1 MGELEKAISRINEL
15 DINKTPNNLANI
27 LASAATT
34 TANSSA
40 IALTQSNHTTIKKGN
55 NTMATTKTVETVITD
70 KHKVVNYKAVA
81 SPMLIGDNTLTY
93 GAHITGVVGTEGRSI
108 ASILSTPKEED
119 DTGIIFNTFI
129 VFNPATNEIQE
140 ITNHAWLEG
149 SLKSINMD
157 SYPESLRKSI
167 IAALNGVKGI
177 FSTSKQ
183 IPISDGIAAIVTTDS
198 RFITTVEEV
207 KEAYTIMIAEIQ
219 KEKLSYS
226 AVGINDFVNRYAF
239 KKHVMLLGA
248 RGLGKTYL
256 VSKYLESQK
265 IPTEFIAGHAG
276 IESIDLLGYYIKAPD
291 GSLVWM
297 DGPLTAA
304 FRTAVLTKSAFF
316 IDEVLRIPEREL
328 NILIGAL
335 TPDSTGHYQLRTNRI
350 VGTEHGLGKSETL
363 KVPVENLWAIAT
375 TNIGSDYNT
384 EDIDLALS
392 DRFRMYE
399 MKHSMDAVRSIVE
412 SCNIHFDPKVVDQLM
427 NLYTA
432 VESLVK
438 TKELTNTMNV
448 RYLCEILSMC
458 ENEKELRSYI
468 FDLTSNVCSRTTDG
482 DINEVEEKI
491 FKDTVKR
498 LIK

>member
-1 MGELEKAISRINEL
+1 MYDSQRDRDIDESLITSYSLNTKKLSLNE
-15 DINKTPNNLANI
+15 
-27 LASAATT
+27 
-34 TANSSA
+34 
-40 IALTQSNHTTIKKGN
+40 IKEQI
-55 NTMATTKTVETVITD
+55 MATTKLNSAPEDAPNRTKKPVITD
-70 KHKVVNYKAVA
+70 KHKVVNFKAVT
-81 SPMLIGDNTLTY
+81 SPMLVGDNTLTY
-93 GAHITGVVGTEGRSI
+93 GAHITGVVGTEGKSI
-108 ASILSTPKEED
+108 ASILSTPKEDEE
-119 DTGIIFNTFI
+119 GIVFNTFI
-129 VFNPATNEIQE
+129 IFDPNTNEIQE

-149 SLKSINMD
+149 SLKSVNMD

-167 IAALNGVKGI
+167 IKALNGVKGL
-177 FSTSKQ
+177 FASSKQ
-183 IPISDGIAAIVTTDS
+183 IPIDESIASILTTDT
-198 RFITTVEEV
+198 RFTDTVTEV
-207 KEAYTIMIAEIQ
+207 KEAYKIMVEEIK

-226 AVGINDFVNRYAF
+226 SVGINDFIDRYSF
-239 KKHVMLLGA
+239 QKHVMLLGP
-248 RGLGKTYL
+248 RGLGKTFL
-256 VSKYLESQK
+256 VSKYLEAEK

-276 IESIDLLGYYIKAPD
+276 IESIDMLGYYVKASD
-291 GSLVWM
+291 GSLIWM

-304 FRTAVLTKSAFF
+304 FRAAALGKAAFF

-350 VGTEHGLGKSETL
+350 VDTEGGLGKSETL
-363 KVPVENLWAIAT
+363 RVPVNNLWAIAT
-375 TNIGSDYNT
+375 TNIGADYNT

-412 SCNIHFDPKVVDQLM
+412 SCNEDGVFSAKTIDQLM
-427 NLYTA
+427 SLYTA
-432 VESLVK
+432 VESLVQA
-438 TKELTNTMNV
+438 KELTNTLNV

-458 ENEKELRSYI
+458 KNEKELRSYL

-482 DINEVEEKI
+482 PINEVEEKI

>member
-1 MGELEKAISRINEL
+1 MYDTYKEYLMDKEINEL
-15 DINKTPNNLANI
+15 DLSSLITEKIKQKEIKMAAAN
-27 LASAATT
+27 AT
-34 TANSSA
+34 AE
-40 IALTQSNHTTIKKGN
+40 K
-55 NTMATTKTVETVITD
+55 VI
-70 KHKVVNYKAVA
+70 NYKAVT

-93 GAHITGVVGTEGRSI
+93 GAHISGVVGTEGKSI
-108 ASILSTPKEED
+108 ASILSTPKEDES
-119 DTGIIFNTFI
+119 TGKVFNTFI
-129 VFNPATNEIQE
+129 IFNPETNEIQE
-140 ITNHAWLEG
+140 IENHAWLNG
-149 SLKSINMD
+149 SMKSVNMD
-157 SYPESLRKSI
+157 KYPESLRKNI
-167 IAALNGVKGI
+167 INALNSVKGI
-177 FSTSKQ
+177 FSTNAQ
-183 IPISDGIAAIVTTDS
+183 IPINGDTGAAVTSDS
-198 RFITTVEEV
+198 RFKTTVEEI
-207 KEAYTIMIAEIQ
+207 KEAYTVMVAEIQ

-226 AVGINDFVNRYAF
+226 AVGINEFVERYAF

-248 RGLGKTYL
+248 RGLGKTFL
-256 VSKYLESQK
+256 VSKYLEGQK

-297 DGPLTAA
+297 DGPLSAA
-304 FRTAVLTKSAFF
+304 FRVAEKGKSAFF

-350 VGTEHGLGKSETL
+350 INVEGGMGKSETL
-363 KVPVENLWAIAT
+363 RVPVENLWAIAT
-375 TNIGSDYNT
+375 TNVGSDYNT

-412 SCNIHFDPKVVDQLM
+412 SCNSHFSAKVIDQLM

-438 TKELTNTMNV
+438 AKELTNTMNV

-458 ENEKELRSYI
+458 TNEKELRSYL